1 MIEVKD
7 LSVFYGKTEILKEI
21 NFSLNEGEIICVL
34 GENGSGKSTL
44 LKSMLKLIKFSKG
57 KITVDNTDIKKM
69 DNKEISKYISY
80 IPQIHFPAFDYT
92 VTDIILMGKYSQKNG
107 MFFKITDREYQQV
120 SDILEMLNITY
131 LANKNYRQISG
142 GERQLVLIARALL
155 QANKYIFMD
164 EPVANL
170 DYGNQLKIMELCNRL
185 RAKKIGFLITTHNPN
200 HALIYAD
207 KVLIIQKNKESYFGD
222 TAKILSRERL
232 EHLYDIP
239 IDLIELESG
248 LNICTPKYQEVRYR
262 NVLE

>member
-1 MIEVKD
+1 
-7 LSVFYGKTEILKEI
+7 
-21 NFSLNEGEIICVL
+21 
-34 GENGSGKSTL
+34 
-44 LKSMLKLIKFSKG
+44 
-57 KITVDNTDIKKM
+57 
-69 DNKEISKYISY
+69 
-80 IPQIHFPAFDYT
+80 
-92 VTDIILMGKYSQKNG
+92 
-107 MFFKITDREYQQV
+107 
-120 SDILEMLNITY
+120 
-131 LANKNYRQISG
+131 
-142 GERQLVLIARALL
+142 
-155 QANKYIFMD
+155 MD